1 MGNKFV
7 AKKRALQAR
16 TTNSCTSQQTY
27 LYTAAE
33 TLRLQTLLLNRHSKR
48 RNQNSYE
55 RVSKIYGGLFLQG
68 SLRKNAHVFFF
79 ANQYKPMKCVV
90 NMRTRPKVYHVTR
103 ILALYRPRHLLRAKA
118 DDTFRGHR
126 NEHP

>member
-90 NMRTRPKVYHVTR
+90 NIYANATKRVS
-103 ILALYRPRHLLRAKA
+103 
-118 DDTFRGHR
+118 R
-126 NEHP
+126 NTHPCFVPTTPPSAREGR